1 MSASGIDLDRLAVF
15 LRNRMQEKG
24 LSIRAAAAEIGC
36 SPATLGRLIQGSDSP
51 NMPDSE
57 NLLRAAS
64 WLGRSLGDFS
74 LETQRPPA
82 SIADVEVHLR
92 ALPGLGRKDA
102 DFLIAMVKAAYHA
115 KLPSPKK
122 TSHR

>member
-1 MSASGIDLDRLAVF
+1 MSNGIDLDRLAVF
-15 LRNRMQEKG
+15 LKNRIQERG
-24 LSIRAAAAEIGC
+24 LSIRAAAVDIGC
-36 SPATLGRLIQGSDSP
+36 SPATLGRLIQGSESP

-57 NLLRAAS
+57 NLFRAAS

-74 LETQRPPA
+74 LETQRPAA

-102 DFLIAMVKAAYHA
+102 DFLVAMVKAAYLA
-115 KLPSPKK
+115 KLSSPKK